1 MSLLSLHSDK
11 EYVFISLLS
20 YNDYVEVTTLS
31 LSLCSDRV
39 DVVATIPSLSLHSD
53 SDNVDIDIDIDDV
66 FTVTLCLLLY
76 SDRVLSSL
84 YSNNSLY
91 SDIGD
96 VVE

>member
-39 DVVATIPSLSLHSD
+39 DVVATIPSLSLHID
-53 SDNVDIDIDIDDV
+53 SDNVDIDIDDV